1 MNRGSEWHKWDLHF
15 HTPSSYD
22 YEDGSVTNDDI
33 VNGLLANDVAAVA
46 ITDHHVIDVE
56 RISELQRIAAG
67 RITILP
73 GIEFLSDARG
83 KEPIHIIGIFSEK
96 ADLENIWGTIKFK
109 TNIHK
114 IYYEGVSVDA
124 VYNNLVDTCVLIHSL
139 GGLVTIHAGK
149 KSNSIENIPNGYPH
163 FEAQKDDVSKHVD
176 IFDIGKV
183 ADVEGYKKHVF
194 PVIGRAF
201 PMVLCS
207 DS

>member
-83 KEPIHIIGIFSEK
+83 KELIDKYLTAKYNVCGI
-96 ADLENIWGTIKFK
+96 
-109 TNIHK
+109 
-114 IYYEGVSVDA
+114 
-124 VYNNLVDTCVLIHSL
+124 
-139 GGLVTIHAGK
+139 
-149 KSNSIENIPNGYPH
+149 
-163 FEAQKDDVSKHVD
+163 
-176 IFDIGKV
+176 
-183 ADVEGYKKHVF
+183 
-194 PVIGRAF
+194 
-201 PMVLCS
+201 LCRKEEYMI
-207 DS
+207 